1 MVDSDGMMAA
11 HRADFV
17 WLYQFWRAP
26 RGAPLKNLRRLEMK
40 KLPLV
45 VLSLLLALSL
55 AGATQ
60 TNTNKNSNSNK
71 SSNTKRG
78 PVFRATADQVKQAQ
92 AILKQRSF
100 YGGDQT
106 GKLDTATRA
115 GLKKYQEAEGIKVTG
130 TLNKLTLEKMGIALT
145 DRQKTM

>member
-1 MVDSDGMMAA
+1 
-11 HRADFV
+11 
-17 WLYQFWRAP
+17 
-26 RGAPLKNLRRLEMK
+26 MK

-45 VLSLLLALSL
+45 VLSLLLALSV

-71 SSNTKRG
+71 PSNTKRG

-100 YGGDQT
+100 YAGDQT

-115 GLKKYQEAEGIKVTG
+115 GLKKYQEAERVKVTG

>member
-1 MVDSDGMMAA
+1 
-11 HRADFV
+11 
-17 WLYQFWRAP
+17 
-26 RGAPLKNLRRLEMK
+26 MK

-71 SSNTKRG
+71 ATTKRG

-100 YGGDQT
+100 YAGDQT

-115 GLKKYQEAEGIKVTG
+115 GLKKYQEAERIKVTG

>member
-1 MVDSDGMMAA
+1 MVDRGDKMALIA
-11 HRADFV
+11 RIFV
-17 WLYQFWRAP
+17 LALSILACP
-26 RGAPLKNLRRLEMK
+26 AALHSKNLRRLEMK

-71 SSNTKRG
+71 PSNTKRG

-100 YGGDQT
+100 YAGDQT

-115 GLKKYQEAEGIKVTG
+115 GLKKYQEAERIKVTG

>member
-1 MVDSDGMMAA
+1 
-11 HRADFV
+11 
-17 WLYQFWRAP
+17 
-26 RGAPLKNLRRLEMK
+26 MK

-45 VLSLLLALSL
+45 LLSLLLALSL

-71 SSNTKRG
+71 PSNTKRG
-78 PVFRATADQVKQAQ
+78 PVFRATPDQVKQAQ

-100 YGGDQT
+100 YAGDQT

>member
-1 MVDSDGMMAA
+1 
-11 HRADFV
+11 
-17 WLYQFWRAP
+17 
-26 RGAPLKNLRRLEMK
+26 MK

-60 TNTNKNSNSNK
+60 TNTNKNTNSNK
-71 SSNTKRG
+71 SKTKRG
-78 PVFRATADQVKQAQ
+78 PIFRANADQVKQAQ
-92 AILKQRSF
+92 AILKQRAL
-100 YGGDQT
+100 YAGDQT
-106 GKLDTATRA
+106 GKLDPATRA